1 MTAYADRPN
10 CRELDSARA
19 EFAQLLSRK
28 ALEREF
34 QSLFARCPFLLS
46 ESLPLRLE
54 PTDIIPLGRPG
65 KSEPDFVFYPDFEST
80 PSFYGVIE
88 LKRPSSRILTRPRSD
103 AVILTRDAQTAVT
116 QTENYAA
123 RLGRQ
128 LIERADHAM
137 FLGNARYTFV
147 IMGLT
152 DELTDGTAHSI
163 FRLQEDGQL
172 PPTCQIIPYDE
183 LLRRFDQAHTGRVMI
198 LFVDRAEDLSELV
211 NEIYHSLSNSQGRL
225 DLTDENFSYWH
236 NLENSWAKA
245 NGDIQSKRRF
255 DRTDFCVM
263 GTESLATETPNPSMF
278 RELIWAFATAVS
290 QAADA
295 KGIAPHLGR
304 RLRARERVGSFPLN
318 DMKDVLTKF
327 EYRVLRDA
335 VERCRSTGQLWTWL
349 DTWSDKE
356 AVQFLE
362 DVGWVTFMNADSGET
377 YYSIRE
383 DLVRHWNL

>member
-1 MTAYADRPN
+1 
-10 CRELDSARA
+10 
-19 EFAQLLSRK
+19 
-28 ALEREF
+28 
-34 QSLFARCPFLLS
+34 
-46 ESLPLRLE
+46 
-54 PTDIIPLGRPG
+54 
-65 KSEPDFVFYPDFEST
+65 
-80 PSFYGVIE
+80 
-88 LKRPSSRILTRPRSD
+88 TRPRSD